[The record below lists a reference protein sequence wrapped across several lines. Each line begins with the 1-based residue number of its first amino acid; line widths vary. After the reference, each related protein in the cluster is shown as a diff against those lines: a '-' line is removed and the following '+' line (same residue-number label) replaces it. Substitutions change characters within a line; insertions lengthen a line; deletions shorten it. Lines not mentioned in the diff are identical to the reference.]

1 MHTERSFYCRVMM
14 CSLLLLC
21 SINISIQLSV
31 FGIQSVQVVV
41 RSLSLSADNESYVS
55 GAGNDRSNSQLL
67 SKNSQKVCDKN
78 NVVNVL
84 YYLVGIVH
92 VILVIILI
100 GEIYFHEQKN
110 FLSSIKDSLIELKIR
125 LDN

>member
-1 MHTERSFYCRVMM
+1 M
-14 CSLLLLC
+14 CLLLLLC

-41 RSLSLSADNESYVS
+41 RSLSISAENESYVS
-55 GAGNDRSNSQLL
+55 GAGNDRSKSPLL
-67 SKNSQKVCDKN
+67 CKSSQKVCDKN

-84 YYLVGIVH
+84 YYLVDIVH
-92 VILVIILI
+92 VILVITLI

-110 FLSSIKDSLIELKIR
+110 YLSLIKDSLIELKIR

>member
-1 MHTERSFYCRVMM
+1 MHTKRSLYCRVMM
-14 CSLLLLC
+14 CLLLLLC

-55 GAGNDRSNSQLL
+55 GAGNDRSKSSLL
-67 SKNSQKVCDKN
+67 RKNSQKVCDKN
-78 NVVNVL
+78 NILNVP

-92 VILVIILI
+92 VILLIILI
-100 GEIYFHEQKN
+100 SEIYFHEQVN
-110 FLSSIKDSLIELKIR
+110 FLSLIKDSLIELKIR

>member
-1 MHTERSFYCRVMM
+1 MHTERSLYCRVMM
-14 CSLLLLC
+14 CLLLLLC

-55 GAGNDRSNSQLL
+55 GAGNDRSKSSLL
-67 SKNSQKVCDKN
+67 RKNSQKVCDKN
-78 NVVNVL
+78 NILNVP

-92 VILVIILI
+92 VILLIILI
-100 GEIYFHEQKN
+100 GEIYFHEQVN
-110 FLSSIKDSLIELKIR
+110 FLSLIKDSLIELKIR